1 MKLFKYIVKLIFN
14 CIMYNYTIRSLK
26 KLLNK
31 YTVSIYNFN
40 LAMVSLF
47 MLYLG
52 KVKGV
57 LICKDSH

>member
-1 MKLFKYIVKLIFN
+1 MVKLI
-14 CIMYNYTIRSLK
+14 CSYIMYNLIIGTLK

-31 YTVSIYNFN
+31 YTVSIYSFN
-40 LAMVSLF
+40 LAMVSLL